1 MYGTDLTLYEEDE
14 RRFAAVLQRLCTDAK
29 SRAVFLIDKSG
40 QLIASAGET
49 ASVDTTSLASLT
61 AGNIAATGGLAQL
74 LGEKEFSVLFHE
86 GEKEHLHISVV
97 AQRGILVVLFDHQS
111 SLGLVRLRV
120 KRASEDITQIFSDM
134 AARTQQEAGRG
145 RAAFQAQFAQITDE
159 DIDTLFRR

>member
-97 AQRGILVVLFDHQS
+97 AQRGILVVLFDQRS

-120 KRASEDITQIFSDM
+120 KRASEDITRIFSDM
-134 AARTQQEAGRG
+134 VARTQQEAGRG
-145 RAAFQAQFAQITDE
+145 RAAFQTEFAQITDE
-159 DIDTLFRR
+159 DIDSLFRR